1 MKLTRDIQSLS
12 TFKRDT
18 AKVVRQLK
26 KTGQPVILTVNG
38 KAELVVQD
46 AESYQK
52 LVEAKDRID
61 AIEGIRRGL
70 ESMRRNAGKP
80 AEKFFQEFFTEK
92 GIAERE

>member
-18 AKVVRQLK
+18 AKILRQLK
-26 KTGQPVILTVNG
+26 RTGEPVVLTVNG

-46 AESYQK
+46 AESYQR
-52 LVEAKDRID
+52 LLEAQDRID

-70 ESMRRNAGKP
+70 DSMKRNRGRS
-80 AEKFFQEFFTEK
+80 AETFFREFFAEK
-92 GIAERE
+92 GISDRE